1 MRRGKFSELILKIL
15 SRGQN
20 RSERVQDWPD
30 DEHGEHERLQ
40 AEEDQVASYDGRTPL
55 QQRALELP
63 EPHLVCARCVHV
75 HGACAV
81 RARCVRG
88 ACMLGIS
95 HGGVAATTFT
105 LALAPTL
112 A

>member
-1 MRRGKFSELILKIL
+1 MSKIA

-63 EPHLVCARCVHV
+63 EPHLVFARCVPACTRAWCV
-75 HGACAV
+75 RGACAV

-88 ACMLGIS
+88 ACA
-95 HGGVAATTFT
+95 VRAC
-105 LALAPTL
+105 
-112 A
+112 

>member
-1 MRRGKFSELILKIL
+1 MRTGEIQRINRTIP

-88 ACMLGIS
+88 ACKLGIS
-95 HGGVAATTFT
+95 HGGETATTFT
-105 LALAPTL
+105 LALALTL